1 MRRCF
6 VWDIKTSVSSKIV
19 SWKPMDI
26 MDNNNPDYVKY
37 EVAKEQG
44 ITLKKGNNGD
54 LTSRQAGK
62 VGGSIGGSM
71 VKEMINIAKEQMKK

>member
-1 MRRCF
+1 MGNKNLSQFKGR
-6 VWDIKTSVSSKIV
+6 VMKANGYIV
-19 SWKPMDI
+19 
-26 MDNNNPDYVKY
+26 DNNNPDYVKY

>member
-1 MRRCF
+1 MGNKNLSQF
-6 VWDIKTSVSSKIV
+6 KGSVMKANGYIV
-19 SWKPMDI
+19 
-26 MDNNNPDYVKY
+26 DNNNPDYVKY

-44 ITLKKGNNGD
+44 IALEKGNNGD